1 MDDED
6 GRCLLDV
13 ICDPQALNDFLHGS
27 EKLHV
32 QETSGNHLSTEQS
45 QPTTSVD
52 LDFLEDDI
60 LGSPSGGGANLQNSD
75 QPCDILQ
82 QSLQEANITEQTLE
96 AEAELDL
103 GSFQL
108 PTLQPVVHT
117 ASDVTPQ
124 IFSGGADLIGLQQ
137 PAVLTHQALVQQS
150 VGADVVNK
158 AISVQPFLQ
167 QVGLGNVT
175 IQPISNLQGLPNGS
189 PSGALGIGQI
199 QVVGQQVMAI
209 NQSAQQIIAKQ
220 VQSSQVATMPVGSY
234 ITQTAAEQQQ
244 VTLTSAGVSPQNAGL
259 VIQKN
264 LPAVAT
270 TTLNGS
276 SMFGSVSATQG
287 SQPLTV
293 TSSLSSPLVQT
304 QNVIIHRTPTPIQ
317 PKPPG
322 VLQQKLYQI
331 TPKTFCPNNATL
343 TIQNEAALQQQ
354 KAQQNLT
361 FMAGKAGQNVVLSGF
376 PPGLPANMFKQPP
389 PQQQALSKPMSVHLL
404 NQGSSIVIPAQHV
417 PQAMLQ
423 GQNQFLLPGQLTGTS
438 AVQIPQ
444 QLSALQANMGGQ
456 ILTTSHPSGQT
467 HIITSQ
473 GPGGQL
479 ITNQALP
486 AQILTNQNLA
496 SQLNLGQV
504 LTSQNA
510 HGTAHILSAPIQL
523 QPGQVGQPTLFQ
535 MPVSLAGSLTTQSQ
549 PTITASLASGAINQ
563 TGQTVIQGVTLP
575 NQVAMLNATENLNQT
590 VTIQAPPSAS
600 SQSPGLI
607 QPQPTSSTNLLP
619 SSDQA
624 NILTVQSTSQS
635 SAPSQLQLN
644 VQQQTPPPQQPAQL
658 PVTSQPSPS
667 LVASSPEK
675 IILGQAAAGTIIS
688 QDSMQMFLQQ
698 KDRSQ
703 QQQQQQH
710 QQQFYSSALKMQQ
723 ENSMNESTVP
733 PHLPMPLP
741 IYSIATTAL
750 STTSSVPASVIVSSS
765 VGASLQPP
773 ASRELSQNHNL
784 PPVESKVPHF
794 SAGPPQ
800 QAMACQLP
808 SGQQKLPGASPS
820 HSLPHPSVGE
830 SPQLQPTH
838 LSQMQSPH
846 QSRPPSQ
853 PQPLSRPPSRPH
865 SRPPSQPQTLSR
877 PPSEPLPRS
886 CTPQTQMQNLYVI
899 QNQIASSPHGSNQH
913 PLRPP
918 SQPQVSF
925 QAPQAQPEGQPQ
937 LATPPH
943 LQLQV
948 QLAPQLQPQ
957 AESQVQAR
965 LQPQIQAA
973 PEVQHTHSPHFQLQF
988 SAQGPIKPPTPTQAL
1003 HLTPEQQRS
1012 FQMVPNQFQALS
1024 AIPAPIPQQK
1034 QLMDRFQQMPQ
1045 GIILQTKQP
1054 TSTSQ
1059 ASPVLSQF
1067 SSQPSS
1073 VLVSSQGQQV
1083 TVSTS
1088 QAPPVHSHAPVPAT
1102 VQPSN
1107 AVLSKAAPVLEKG
1120 QVQRGGG
1127 QPAQPTSLLQQQ
1139 TPVLVKSA
1147 SISTAAAAPSE
1158 NKTFS
1163 SITTTI
1169 SGGKATTGQA
1179 KPAGPLAIQQPVQ
1192 TKPGVISSMSGLN
1205 LGKGPLQLQ
1214 VVGKGLPQLMP
1225 SAPTQIQQQYD
1236 GKLGNLKKP
1245 PPMLQPSKEACFLE
1259 QLHKHQGAVLHPDYK
1274 TSFRSFE
1281 DALQRLLPYHVYQ
1294 GTLPSP
1300 HDYRKERR
1308 YFPLSARYLTQLKVP
1323 SLRRAFTLARYRI
1336 LPSSVLHGK
1345 FRRVPLDE
1353 EFEMVSTQL
1362 LKRTQAMLNKYR
1374 LLLLEESRR
1383 VSPSAEMV
1391 MIDRMFIQEEKT
1403 TLSLDKQLAKEKPD
1417 EYVSSSSRSQ
1427 SFASSLAQSALPSN
1441 AALASENLKAP
1452 PLQMAT
1458 QINPTKLVIKHSGGS
1473 PSVTW
1478 AKASPSLDGDEDA
1491 MPSRSKPPIKTYEAR
1506 SRIGLKLKIKQ
1517 EAGLSKVVHNTALD
1531 PVHQTPPPMCTV
1543 IKTTDQHS
1551 SASAVA
1557 TTTAVSTA
1565 GQMNGTVDHITAAP
1579 VEKKPIVTYCRLP
1592 LRKTYRE
1599 NVDAFVADKAS
1610 DTCLKESSP
1619 KVDMVPSTLII
1630 KQDGGSRSVI
1640 TTRKTH
1646 ESPSVAGAEKSRSE
1660 EGTKHTFFN
1669 RSDARSLVMQE
1680 SPTPPKTDD
1689 STSGLMKELAEV
1701 EDEFY
1706 HRMIKIEPP
1715 DHGSASELTWDV
1727 PLPPAK
1733 RRKSESFDV
1742 DNASFSSDSPPDDS
1756 LNEHLQ
1762 SAIDSILNLQ
1772 QPQAGGQNT
1781 RAPSSSYNSSSSPF
1795 SSPVHRTD
1803 TYLAPNHNGGLGART
1818 LNR

>member
-1 MDDED
+1 MCRCLAGSCLRSPCGDVWETPRRLLLKHHVDMDDED

-27 EKLHV
+27 EKIDSDDLLDNTGDAASAFFEGAGLHV
-32 QETSGNHLSTEQS
+32 QESSGNHLSTEQS

-60 LGSPSGGGANLQNSD
+60 LGSPSSSGANLQNSD

-108 PTLQPVVHT
+108 PTLQPVVQT
-117 ASDVTPQ
+117 ASDGTPQ

-189 PSGALGIGQI
+189 PSGTLGIGPI

-220 VQSSQVATMPVGSY
+220 VQPSQVATMPVGSY
-234 ITQTAAEQQQ
+234 ITQTAPEQQQ
-244 VTLTSAGVSPQNAGL
+244 VTLASTGVSPQSAGL

-264 LPAVAT
+264 LPTVAT
-270 TTLNGS
+270 TTLNGN
-276 SMFGSVSATQG
+276 SMFGSVSGTQG

-293 TSSLSSPLVQT
+293 TSNLSSPLVQA

-317 PKPPG
+317 PKPAG

-331 TPKTFCPNNATL
+331 TPKPFGSNNTTL

-361 FMAGKAGQNVVLSGF
+361 FMASKPGQNVVLSGF
-376 PPGLPANMFKQPP
+376 PQGLPANVFKQPP

-423 GQNQFLLPGQLTGTS
+423 GQNQFLLPGQLAGAS

-456 ILTTSHPSGQT
+456 ILTTSHPGGQA

-486 AQILTNQNLA
+486 AQILTNQNIA

-523 QPGQVGQPTLFQ
+523 QPGQVGQPALFQ

-549 PTITASLASGAINQ
+549 PSVAASLGQ

-575 NQVAMLNATENLNQT
+575 NQVAMLNATENLGQA
-590 VTIQAPPSAS
+590 VSIQASATTS
-600 SQSPGLI
+600 SQSPGLV
-607 QPQPTSSTNLLP
+607 QPQPASGASLLP
-619 SSDQA
+619 SADQSS
-624 NILTVQSTSQS
+624 ILTVQTASQPP
-635 SAPSQLQLN
+635 APLQLN
-644 VQQQTPPPQQPAQL
+644 VPPPPPPPPPAQQ

-667 LVASSPEK
+667 LASSPEK
-675 IILGQAAAGTIIS
+675 IILGQAAAGAVIN

-698 KDRSQ
+698 
-703 QQQQQQH
+703 
-710 QQQFYSSALKMQQ
+710 
-723 ENSMNESTVP
+723 V
-733 PHLPMPLP
+733 
-741 IYSIATTAL
+741 
-750 STTSSVPASVIVSSS
+750 
-765 VGASLQPP
+765 
-773 ASRELSQNHNL
+773 
-784 PPVESKVPHF
+784 
-794 SAGPPQ
+794 
-800 QAMACQLP
+800 
-808 SGQQKLPGASPS
+808 
-820 HSLPHPSVGE
+820 
-830 SPQLQPTH
+830 
-838 LSQMQSPH
+838 
-846 QSRPPSQ
+846 
-853 PQPLSRPPSRPH
+853 
-865 SRPPSQPQTLSR
+865 
-877 PPSEPLPRS
+877 
-886 CTPQTQMQNLYVI
+886 
-899 QNQIASSPHGSNQH
+899 
-913 PLRPP
+913 
-918 SQPQVSF
+918 
-925 QAPQAQPEGQPQ
+925 
-937 LATPPH
+937 
-943 LQLQV
+943 
-948 QLAPQLQPQ
+948 
-957 AESQVQAR
+957 
-965 LQPQIQAA
+965 
-973 PEVQHTHSPHFQLQF
+973 
-988 SAQGPIKPPTPTQAL
+988 
-1003 HLTPEQQRS
+1003 
-1012 FQMVPNQFQALS
+1012 
-1024 AIPAPIPQQK
+1024 
-1034 QLMDRFQQMPQ
+1034 PQ
-1045 GIILQTKQP
+1045 GIILQTKQQP
-1054 TSTSQ
+1054 PTSQ
-1059 ASPVLSQF
+1059 ASPALSQF
-1067 SSQPSS
+1067 SGPSSS
-1073 VLVSSQGQQV
+1073 VLVSGQGQAVAV
-1083 TVSTS
+1083 TTTP
-1088 QAPPVHSHAPVPAT
+1088 APAHSHAPAALPPSTAGITAPVPAE
-1102 VQPSN
+1102 S
-1107 AVLSKAAPVLEKG
+1107 
-1120 QVQRGGG
+1120 
-1127 QPAQPTSLLQQQ
+1127 
-1139 TPVLVKSA
+1139 
-1147 SISTAAAAPSE
+1147 
-1158 NKTFS
+1158 KTFS
-1163 SITTTI
+1163 SVSTPI
-1169 SGGKATTGQA
+1169 SAGKGAAAQGKSGT
-1179 KPAGPLAIQQPVQ
+1179 PLAIQQPVQ
-1192 TKPGVISSMSGLN
+1192 TKPGVISSVSGLN
-1205 LGKGPLQLQ
+1205 LGKGPLQIQ
-1214 VVGKGLPQLMP
+1214 VVGKGLSQLVP
-1225 SAPTQIQQQYD
+1225 SVPVQSQQLYDSKLGLKKAPT
-1236 GKLGNLKKP
+1236 
-1245 PPMLQPSKEACFLE
+1245 LQPSKEACFLE

-1274 TSFRSFE
+1274 TSFRSFD

-1294 GTLPSP
+1294 GMLPSAQ
-1300 HDYRKERR
+1300 DYRK
-1308 YFPLSARYLTQLKVP
+1308 V
-1323 SLRRAFTLARYRI
+1323 
-1336 LPSSVLHGK
+1336 
-1345 FRRVPLDE
+1345 DE
-1353 EFEMVSTQL
+1353 EFEVVSTQL

-1403 TLSLDKQLAKEKPD
+1403 MLALDKQLAKEKPD

-1427 SFASSLAQSALPSN
+1427 SLSSS
-1441 AALASENLKAP
+1441 AALASVSSVAPAPESLKVPPAQTAP
-1452 PLQMAT
+1452 PLH
-1458 QINPTKLVIKHSGGS
+1458 PTKLVIKHSGGS

-1491 MPSRSKPPIKTYEAR
+1491 LPSRSKPPIKTYEAR

-1531 PVHQTPPPMCTV
+1531 PVHQPPPVCRV
-1543 IKTTDQHS
+1543 IKGPDPHG
-1551 SASAVA
+1551 SAAV
-1557 TTTAVSTA
+1557 TAAASTAA
-1565 GQMNGTVDHITAAP
+1565 GQMNGTVDHVTSAP
-1579 VEKKPIVTYCRLP
+1579 AEKKPIVTYCRLP

-1599 NVDAFVADKAS
+1599 NVDAFVAEKPADACPKGSAPKADKLPGA
-1610 DTCLKESSP
+1610 L
-1619 KVDMVPSTLII
+1619 VI
-1630 KQDGGSRSVI
+1630 KQEDGSRSVI
-1640 TTRKTH
+1640 TSHKSQD
-1646 ESPSVAGAEKSRSE
+1646 SPSAAAAAAEKSRPE
-1660 EGTKHTFFN
+1660 ESSKLLFFN
-1669 RSDARSLVMQE
+1669 RSDARSLVLQD
-1680 SPTPPKTDD
+1680 SPAPQKTDD

-1706 HRMIKIEPP
+1706 RGMIKPEPP
-1715 DHGSASELTWDV
+1715 DQGSGSELTWEV

-1733 RRKSESFDV
+1733 RRKSESFEV
-1742 DNASFSSDSPPDDS
+1742 DNASFSSDSPQDDS

-1772 QPQAGGQNT
+1772 QPQTGGQNVRT
-1781 RAPSSSYNSSSSPF
+1781 PSSSYNSSSSPF

-1803 TYLAPNHNGGLGART
+1803 AYLAPNHNGGLGART